1 MDNGTGQNTDIYEA
15 TYKTHRRGAQS
26 GNQNAR
32 RFDPE
37 TAAVRAA
44 EIRRRNS
51 TAIHRAHKVLA
62 TRHSKEFATY
72 VRLARAEV
80 ADERGPLPGD

>member
-1 MDNGTGQNTDIYEA
+1 MDNTVVYEA
-15 TYKTHRRGAQS
+15 TYETHRRGAQS

-51 TAIHRAHKVLA
+51 TAVHRAHKVLA
-62 TRHSKEFATY
+62 DQHKAEFQTY
-72 VRLARAEV
+72 VRLARIEV